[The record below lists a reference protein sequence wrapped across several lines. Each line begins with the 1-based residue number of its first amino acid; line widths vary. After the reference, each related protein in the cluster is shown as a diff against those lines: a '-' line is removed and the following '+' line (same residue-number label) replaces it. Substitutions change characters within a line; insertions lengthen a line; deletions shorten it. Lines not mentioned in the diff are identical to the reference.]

1 MLEGLPKDLG
11 AQDLCQRLG
20 CQQQRLVQW
29 GKSVR
34 VGLSNMRDTWKGW
47 I

>member
-1 MLEGLPKDLG
+1 MLEGLAKDLS

-20 CQQQRLVQW
+20 CQQRRLVQW

-34 VGLSNMRDTWKGW
+34 VGPWDIRDTLKD
-47 I
+47 